1 MKNNILPVESI
12 QERDIDLILL
22 EEFNVDKGFCNWFID
37 KLKLPLFEKSNIAR
51 RSISDFGLGETDILF
66 SYISKGE
73 IIYV

>member
-37 KLKLPLFEKSNIAR
+37 KLKLPLFEKHNIA
-51 RSISDFGLGETDILF
+51 GNGT
-66 SYISKGE
+66 
-73 IIYV
+73 IY